1 MPDEHEKSLLLQDDV
16 QGLSA
21 VDAAERLLKYG
32 SNTVTE
38 RTPRAMSVLLHKF
51 WGVVPWMLELAVI
64 IDLIL
69 GRWVEGLFIAALLIL
84 NAILG
89 FRQETHASKALML
102 LRQRLT
108 VTARVRRDGNWE
120 LHPAAELVPGDLVR
134 LRVGDIVPADIA
146 LTSGQI
152 QVDQSQLTGESL
164 PVDHQANSTTYAGS
178 LVSRGEATGLIT
190 ATGSHTYFGKTAELV
205 RLAQAPPRLEHLVV
219 GIAKYLAA
227 LDILLALSV
236 FAVSLFRGTPLSFM
250 LPFSLMLLVASVPMA
265 LPVMFTMAAG
275 MGARM
280 LADKGVLVTRL
291 SAIED
296 AASMDVLCIDK
307 TGTLTQNRLAV
318 RNIEP
323 IAPTTSID
331 VLRLAAL
338 ASDEA
343 TQDPIDLAILQAA
356 IEQHI
361 NIQSTPRFDLVPFD
375 PSTKRT
381 EVSIHEDGQVV
392 RIMKGAPTAIS
403 ELAHIPWVTISSDV
417 ERLSADGS
425 RVLAVATGIGLS
437 LHIVGLITLSDP
449 PREDSASLIQNLRQ
463 RGVRVLL
470 VTGDGEATAQAVA
483 TAVGITGGLA
493 PAGTLHENM
502 NAESISHFEVF
513 AGVFPEDKFFLVQA
527 LQKSGH
533 VVGMTGDG
541 VNDAP
546 ALRQAD
552 IGIAVSSATDV
563 AKAAGGL
570 ILTKPGLGEIVMAIE
585 GSRRSYR
592 RMQTF
597 VLTMMTRKISI
608 PLFLSLGVILLGV
621 FVLNPLLIVL
631 LMIIT
636 DIATMAVS
644 TDQVTA
650 SSNPDHWAVRPLM
663 VSALGLA
670 VPLIFASGIIVW
682 VSKVMLKLDLA
693 QTQTIVFL
701 WLVMAGSQGI
711 LYLTRTRDF
720 FWTKPHPARL
730 LNVVTLVLVSSVTV
744 LALGGW
750 LMAPISLL
758 QAGALLLL
766 ALLFLV
772 SVDLLK
778 VALSAKR
785 R

>member
-1 MPDEHEKSLLLQDDV
+1 
-16 QGLSA
+16 
-21 VDAAERLLKYG
+21 
-32 SNTVTE
+32 
-38 RTPRAMSVLLHKF
+38 
-51 WGVVPWMLELAVI
+51 
-64 IDLIL
+64 
-69 GRWVEGLFIAALLIL
+69 
-84 NAILG
+84 
-89 FRQETHASKALML
+89 
-102 LRQRLT
+102 
-108 VTARVRRDGNWE
+108 
-120 LHPAAELVPGDLVR
+120 
-134 LRVGDIVPADIA
+134 
-146 LTSGQI
+146 
-152 QVDQSQLTGESL
+152 
-164 PVDHQANSTTYAGS
+164 
-178 LVSRGEATGLIT
+178 
-190 ATGSHTYFGKTAELV
+190 
-205 RLAQAPPRLEHLVV
+205 
-219 GIAKYLAA
+219 
-227 LDILLALSV
+227 
-236 FAVSLFRGTPLSFM
+236 
-250 LPFSLMLLVASVPMA
+250 
-265 LPVMFTMAAG
+265 
-275 MGARM
+275 
-280 LADKGVLVTRL
+280 
-291 SAIED
+291 
-296 AASMDVLCIDK
+296 
-307 TGTLTQNRLAV
+307 
-318 RNIEP
+318 
-323 IAPTTSID
+323 
-331 VLRLAAL
+331 
-338 ASDEA
+338 
-343 TQDPIDLAILQAA
+343 
-356 IEQHI
+356 
-361 NIQSTPRFDLVPFD
+361 
-375 PSTKRT
+375 
-381 EVSIHEDGQVV
+381 
-392 RIMKGAPTAIS
+392 
-403 ELAHIPWVTISSDV
+403 
-417 ERLSADGS
+417 
-425 RVLAVATGIGLS
+425 
-437 LHIVGLITLSDP
+437 
-449 PREDSASLIQNLRQ
+449 LIQNLRQ

-621 FVLNPLLIVL
+621 FVLNPLLIVV